1 MPEAQAPSK
10 PPSRKPRLFWL
21 LAPYA
26 AVAVLAAVGSV
37 GWFIARIDLARNMD
51 HAVQTLRAQGVDVS
65 WTRRRVGGF
74 PFRLNLILE
83 GPRIADRSGW
93 TLTAPRIE
101 GEAFVYDLGHWIVA
115 APQGVIVT
123 RPGRGALDVTGQAI
137 RASVTGL
144 GSPAPRYSFQGLKLT
159 FSPEPGAAP
168 PSLGAADL
176 LEAHLQPG
184 PDDQAALL
192 IRLDGGRPPLS
203 AAANGTDQNLAL
215 VWDSR
220 LSHMSALSGSDWPTA
235 VRRWTAK
242 GGVINLVHA
251 QLTLGAIQ
259 LAARPATLT
268 VGDDGR
274 LQGTVPLSLSQ
285 SRAAKT
291 LFGSA
296 PLTLTFQ
303 GGATRLGPL
312 PLGPAFRVF

>member
-1 MPEAQAPSK
+1 M
-10 PPSRKPRLFWL
+10 
-21 LAPYA
+21 
-26 AVAVLAAVGSV
+26 
-37 GWFIARIDLARNMD
+37 
-51 HAVQTLRAQGVDVS
+51 
-65 WTRRRVGGF
+65 
-74 PFRLNLILE
+74 
-83 GPRIADRSGW
+83 
-93 TLTAPRIE
+93 
-101 GEAFVYDLGHWIVA
+101 
-115 APQGVIVT
+115 
-123 RPGRGALDVTGQAI
+123 TGQAI

-144 GSPAPRYSFQGLKLT
+144 GSPAPRFSFQGLKLT

-184 PDDQAALL
+184 PNDQAALL

-220 LSHMSALSGSDWPTA
+220 LSHMSALSGSDWPSA
-235 VRRWTAK
+235 VKRWSAG
-242 GGVINLVHA
+242 GGVMTFVNA
-251 QLTLGAIQ
+251 QLTLGGLQ
-259 LAARPATLT
+259 LSAKPATLT
-268 VGDDGR
+268 VGQDGR
-274 LQGTVPLSLSQ
+274 LQGVVPLALSQ
-285 SRAAKT
+285 GRAART

>member
-1 MPEAQAPSK
+1 MPEPQAPSK
-10 PPSRKPRLFWL
+10 PPRRRPRRFWL
-21 LAPYA
+21 FAPYI
-26 AVAVLAAVGSV
+26 AVAVLALAGAA
-37 GWFIARIDLARNMD
+37 GWFVARVELGRRLDRE
-51 HAVQTLRAQGVDVS
+51 VQTLRAEGVQVS
-65 WTRRRVGGF
+65 WTRRRVTGF
-74 PFRLNLILE
+74 PFRLDLTLDA
-83 GPRIADRSGW
+83 PRIADRTGW
-93 TLTAPRIE
+93 ALAAPQVE
-101 GEAFVYDLGHWIVA
+101 GEAFAYDPSHWIFA
-115 APQGVIVT
+115 APSGVTLT

-137 RASVTGL
+137 RISVSGL
-144 GSPAPRYSFQGLKLT
+144 GSPAPRFSFQGLKLT

-168 PSLGAADL
+168 ASLGAADL

-203 AAANGTDQNLAL
+203 VATSGPDQTLAL

-220 LSHMSALSGSDWPTA
+220 LSHMSALSGADWPSA
-235 VRRWTAK
+235 VKHWSAG
-242 GGVINLVHA
+242 GGVMSLATA
-251 QLTLGAIQ
+251 QLTLGGLQ
-259 LAARPATLT
+259 LSAKPATLT

-274 LQGTVPLSLSQ
+274 LQGAVPLAFSQ
-285 SRAAKT
+285 GRAART